1 MNALELFRAGAGYIE
16 IAAHFQTTEAVI
28 ERVIHRLR
36 QAERMQDR
44 ARAASM
50 KQDAI
55 AMMKAKERRISTRDR
70 LREIRSAHV

>member
-16 IAAHFQTTEAVI
+16 IAAHFGTTEAVI

-36 QAERMQDR
+36 QAERMEDR

-55 AMMKAKERRISTRDR
+55 AMMKTKERRINVRDS